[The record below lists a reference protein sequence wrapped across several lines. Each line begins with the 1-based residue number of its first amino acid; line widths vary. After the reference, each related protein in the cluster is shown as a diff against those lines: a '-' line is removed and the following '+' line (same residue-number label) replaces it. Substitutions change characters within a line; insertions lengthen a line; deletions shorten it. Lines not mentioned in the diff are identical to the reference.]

1 MFVVLIGGV
10 GRGGVV
16 VSGGG
21 VTVVFVVI
29 IFVAVVDDVADVVVV
44 VVVVVAAAAVVVVVV
59 VILQIPSKAHVVSLS
74 KAVDPH
80 NMVLVCSRNDFER
93 DCLKQNCE
101 I

>member
-29 IFVAVVDDVADVVVV
+29 IFVAVVDDVADGV

-93 DCLKQNCE
+93 DCHKQNCK

>member
-44 VVVVVAAAAVVVVVV
+44 VVVAAAAVDVVVV

-93 DCLKQNCE
+93 DCHKQNCK

>member
-44 VVVVVAAAAVVVVVV
+44 VVAAAAVVVVV

-93 DCLKQNCE
+93 DCHKQNCK

>member
-1 MFVVLIGGV
+1 LFVVLIGGV

-29 IFVAVVDDVADVVVV
+29 IFVAVVDDVADVV

-93 DCLKQNCE
+93 DCHKQNCK

>member
-29 IFVAVVDDVADVVVV
+29 IFVAVVDDVADVV

-93 DCLKQNCE
+93 DCHKQNCK

>member
-29 IFVAVVDDVADVVVV
+29 IFVAVVDDVADVVV

-93 DCLKQNCE
+93 DCHKQNCK

>member
-29 IFVAVVDDVADVVVV
+29 IFVAVVDDVADV

-80 NMVLVCSRNDFER
+80 NMVLVCSRNEFER
-93 DCLKQNCE
+93 DCLKQNCK

>member
-44 VVVVVAAAAVVVVVV
+44 VVAAADVVVVV

-93 DCLKQNCE
+93 DCHKQNCK

>member
-29 IFVAVVDDVADVVVV
+29 IFVAVVDDVADV